1 LSDTLRKEAN
11 LGSDPLND
19 SSLEEDAG
27 KPKEACGVFGLYSRT
42 LAGELAQHAYFGLYA
57 LQHRGQESAGIAIS
71 DGEHTL
77 AMREMGLVSQVF
89 DEKRLA
95 SLEGGHIALGHVRY
109 STTGSAS
116 WENAQPEFHGRGD
129 VNVAVA
135 HNGNLVNALA
145 LRRELEEEGF
155 EFESTSDT
163 AAIAAC
169 IVGELEKGH
178 ADVVGEAVKEAMRRL
193 LGAYSVA
200 MIFRDKLVAFRD
212 PHGFRPL
219 CIGEIEG
226 GYVVSSETC
235 GLDIIGARFIREV
248 DPSEVVVIDDEG
260 LKSYRAESPSRA
272 LCVFE
277 YVYFARPDS
286 RFDGREVADSRRRMG
301 EILAEE
307 APAEADV
314 VIPVPD
320 SGIMAAIGYARESGI
335 PFAEGLIKNR
345 YVGRTFI
352 QPTDSMRQVGLRLKL
367 NPLPSVIENRRV
379 IVIDDSIVR
388 GNTARKLVKL
398 LFEAGAREVHFRVS
412 SPPVTGPCYYG
423 IDMDDKKGLV
433 GANYTIEEIREQIGA
448 TTLAYLSVEGMTRAT
463 EQKASRLCRAC
474 FDGDYPIPGAAA
486 KFALENAFPDWPTRR
501 APGGSP
507 AYTTTGEK

>member
-1 LSDTLRKEAN
+1 MDSV
-11 LGSDPLND
+11 PPND
-19 SSLEEDAG
+19 SYLDGSAG
-27 KPKEACGVFGLYSRT
+27 KPKEACGVFGIYSRA
-42 LAGELAQHAYFGLYA
+42 LVGELAQRTYFGLYA

-71 DGEHTL
+71 DGERTV

-89 DEKRLA
+89 DERRLA
-95 SLEGGHIALGHVRY
+95 SLEEGHIALGHVRY

-116 WENAQPEFHGRGD
+116 WENAQPEFHGRGE

-135 HNGNLVNALA
+135 HNGNLVNALP

-155 EFESTSDT
+155 DFESTSDT

-169 IVGELEKGH
+169 AVAELEKGQTV
-178 ADVVGEAVKEAMRRL
+178 AEAVLWAMRRL
-193 LGAYSVA
+193 KGAYSIA

-219 CIGEIEG
+219 CIGEVEG

-235 GLDIIGARFIREV
+235 GLDIIGAKFLRDVE
-248 DPSEVVVIDDEG
+248 PGEVVVIDDEG
-260 LKSYRAESPSRA
+260 LKSYWAEEARRA

-286 RFDGREVADSRRRMG
+286 RFDGKEVGGSRQRMG

-320 SGIMAAIGYARESGI
+320 SGIMAAVGYSKQSGI

-352 QPTDSMRQVGLRLKL
+352 EPTDGMRQVGLRLKL
-367 NPLPSVIENRRV
+367 NPLPSVIADKRV
-379 IVIDDSIVR
+379 VVIDDSIVR
-388 GNTARKLVKL
+388 GN
-398 LFEAGAREVHFRVS
+398 
-412 SPPVTGPCYYG
+412 
-423 IDMDDKKGLV
+423 
-433 GANYTIEEIREQIGA
+433 
-448 TTLAYLSVEGMTRAT
+448 
-463 EQKASRLCRAC
+463 
-474 FDGDYPIPGAAA
+474 
-486 KFALENAFPDWPTRR
+486 
-501 APGGSP
+501 
-507 AYTTTGEK
+507 

>member
-1 LSDTLRKEAN
+1 MREIFSSGMLRKEVKLDSLIQDDF
-11 LGSDPLND
+11 LGDD
-19 SSLEEDAG
+19 SAG
-27 KPKEACGVFGLYSRT
+27 KPKEACGVFGLYSREI
-42 LAGELAQHAYFGLYA
+42 AGELAQRTYFGLYA

-71 DGEHTL
+71 DGERTV
-77 AMREMGLVSQVF
+77 AMRDMGLVSQVF
-89 DEKRLA
+89 DERRLA

-135 HNGNLVNALA
+135 HNGNLVNALP

-169 IVGELEKGH
+169 AVGELEKGH
-178 ADVVGEAVKEAMRRL
+178 SVGEAVLWTMRRL
-193 LGAYSVA
+193 SGAYSVA

-219 CIGEIEG
+219 CVGEVEG

-235 GLDIIGARFIREV
+235 GLDIIGARFLREV
-248 DPSEVVVIDDEG
+248 EPGEVVVIDDEG
-260 LKSYRAESPSRA
+260 LRSYRAVEARRS

-286 RFDGREVADSRRRMG
+286 RFDGREVAESRQAMG
-301 EILAEE
+301 EALAEE
-307 APAEADV
+307 APVEADV

-320 SGIMAAIGYARESGI
+320 SGIMAAVGYSQRSRI

-352 QPTDSMRQVGLRLKL
+352 EPTDSMRQLGLRLKL
-367 NPLPSVIENRRV
+367 NPLPSVIAGKRV
-379 IVIDDSIVR
+379 VVIDDSIVR
-388 GNTARKLVKL
+388 GNTARKLVRL
-398 LFEAGAREVHFRVS
+398 IFEAGAKEVHFRIS
-412 SPPVTGPCYYG
+412 SPPITGPCYYG
-423 IDMDDKKGLV
+423 IDMDTRDQLV
-433 GANYTIEEIREQIGA
+433 GANYTMEEICEQIGA
-448 TTLAYLSVEGMTRAT
+448 TTLAFLSVEGMTKAT
-463 EQKASRLCRAC
+463 KQPKSSLCRAC
-474 FDGDYPIPGAAA
+474 FDGEYPIPGTAA
-486 KFALENAFPDWPTRR
+486 KFALEGVIPAGFPEAASGAKAKR
-501 APGGSP
+501 
-507 AYTTTGEK
+507 

>member
-1 LSDTLRKEAN
+1 MPRKEA
-11 LGSDPLND
+11 
-19 SSLEEDAG
+19 SLVSFECSAD

-42 LAGELAQHAYFGLYA
+42 LSGELAQRTYFGLYA
-57 LQHRGQESAGIAIS
+57 LQHRGQESAGIAVS
-71 DGEHTL
+71 DGERTL
-77 AMREMGLVSQVF
+77 AMRDMGLVSQVF
-89 DEKRLA
+89 DDRRLA
-95 SLEGGHIALGHVRY
+95 SLESGHIALGHVRY

-116 WENAQPEFHGRGD
+116 WENAQPEFHGRGE

-135 HNGNLVNALA
+135 HNGNLVNTTV
-145 LRRELEEEGF
+145 LRRELESEGF

-169 IVGELEKGH
+169 AVGELEKGCS
-178 ADVVGEAVKEAMRRL
+178 VKEAVLETMRRL
-193 LGAYSVA
+193 EGAYSVT

-226 GYVVSSETC
+226 GYAVSSETS
-235 GLDIIGARFIREV
+235 GLDIIGAPLLREIE
-248 DPSEVVVIDDEG
+248 PGEVVVIDDEG
-260 LKSYRAESPSRA
+260 LNSYRVEEARRA

-286 RFDGREVADSRRRMG
+286 CFEGQEVAGSRQRMG
-301 EILAEE
+301 EALAEE
-307 APAEADV
+307 SPAEADV

-320 SGIMAAIGYARESGI
+320 SGIMAAVGYSRRSRI

-352 QPTDSMRQVGLRLKL
+352 EPTDSMRQLGLRLKL
-367 NPLPSVIENRRV
+367 NPLPSVISGKRAV
-379 IVIDDSIVR
+379 LIDDSIVR
-388 GNTARKLVKL
+388 GNTARKLVRL
-398 LFEAGAREVHFRVS
+398 IFEAGAKEVHFRVS

-423 IDMDDKKGLV
+423 IDMDSTKNLV
-433 GANYTIEEIREQIGA
+433 GANYTVEEIREQIGA
-448 TTLAYLSVEGMTRAT
+448 TSLAYLSVEGMTKAT
-463 EQKASRLCRAC
+463 GQGKGRLCRAC

-486 KFALENAFPDWPTRR
+486 KFALENADVVSRR
-501 APGGSP
+501 
-507 AYTTTGEK
+507 E